1 MNFFIKQNSSL
12 PILVYPLT
20 EDILNQYNIDEGMLE
35 DVAVTFSMVV
45 KDDGIYRIAN
55 TAGELYIND
64 DQYSTEFITKYNLVY
79 KFKELNTN
87 KHGIYDGEFKI
98 DFLNGCCGKL
108 TIPEIPIQ
116 IIINPSITKTSV
128 VNLFAEE
135 PTPIPPTP
143 PQPPIVTISGNTR
156 VESGNI
162 LILNGFPSGM
172 VSYLWSGPNGYTSTL
187 QNIFILNSDV
197 TMTGSYALSVV
208 DGNGLTGSTSVNVNV
223 YNTWKFTIQTN
234 AIGATN
240 INEFT
245 IPTVSGYYYD
255 ANIDWGDGNTSTLK
269 SHTDLNKNH
278 IYNTSG
284 SYQITIDGLFEAFSF
299 GLNNSNDATKLISLD
314 TPIGNDMGLKYIN
327 NGFYNCKNLNSIC
340 SELFKYS
347 TQIIDFNVLFG
358 NCRLLTT
365 IPNDLFRYNTDAE
378 NFAAVFYN
386 CISLNSITSD
396 IFRYNI
402 EATSFVAAFY
412 GCIGLT
418 TIPDNIFNYNINTL
432 NFSDTFNGC
441 INLTTLPENI
451 FINNINVI
459 NYSSTFANLKNI
471 ILPSIIFD
479 LSVINIVEDFDE
491 FMYVNDN
498 IDSFTGTIQDIWN
511 YNTIGLHS
519 SSFTNQINIT
529 NYANIP
535 LDWL

>member
-1 MNFFIKQNSSL
+1 M
-12 PILVYPLT
+12 
-20 EDILNQYNIDEGMLE
+20 
-35 DVAVTFSMVV
+35 
-45 KDDGIYRIAN
+45 
-55 TAGELYIND
+55 
-64 DQYSTEFITKYNLVY
+64 
-79 KFKELNTN
+79 
-87 KHGIYDGEFKI
+87 
-98 DFLNGCCGKL
+98 
-108 TIPEIPIQ
+108 
-116 IIINPSITKTSV
+116 
-128 VNLFAEE
+128 
-135 PTPIPPTP
+135 
-143 PQPPIVTISGNTR
+143 
-156 VESGNI
+156 
-162 LILNGFPSGM
+162 
-172 VSYLWSGPNGYTSTL
+172 
-187 QNIFILNSDV
+187 ILNSNV
-197 TMTGSYALSVV
+197 TMSGSYMLSVI
-208 DGNGLTGSTSVNVNV
+208 DGNGLSGSTNINVNV

-234 AIGATN
+234 ASGATN

-278 IYNTSG
+278 VYNTSG

-327 NGFYNCKNLNSIC
+327 NGFYNCKNLTSIC
-340 SELFKYS
+340 NELFKYS

-358 NCRLLTT
+358 NCKSLTT
-365 IPNDLFRYNTDAE
+365 IPSDLFKYNTDAE

-386 CISLNSITSD
+386 CISLDNITSE

-402 EATSFVAAFY
+402 EATSFVATFY
-412 GCIGLT
+412 GCVLLSS
-418 TIPDNIFNYNINTL
+418 IPNDIFKYNINVL

-441 INLTTLPENI
+441 INLTIIPENI
-451 FINNINVI
+451 FINNVNVI

-491 FMYVNDN
+491 FMYIIN
-498 IDSFTGTIQDIWN
+498 IVDSYNGTMQDIWN

-519 SSFTNQINIT
+519 GSFTNQINIS

-535 LDWL
+535 VDWL